1 MPADLVT
8 LGRRRLQVAMQAL
21 AHRLPSLSLADQQ
34 NTVSPAQHFVGNDL
48 ARAIGSLGGVL
59 LETA

>member
-8 LGRRRLQVAMQAL
+8 LGRRGLQVAMQAL
-21 AHRLPSLSLADQQ
+21 AHRLPSRSFADQQ
-34 NTVSPAQHFVGNDL
+34 NAVSPAQHFVGDDL